1 MEDQMQHIYASRPSI
16 FKKQNMPM
24 QKSDAYDPYFL
35 LELFLKNQTFLGF
48 LCLDGSVK
56 QKYIV
61 GI

>member
-1 MEDQMQHIYASRPSI
+1 ML
-16 FKKQNMPM
+16 M

-35 LELFLKNQTFLGF
+35 LELFLKNQTFLRF

-56 QKYIV
+56 QKHIV